1 MKSRYYMALSCTDS
15 NQESPFD
22 MNHFAKCAQVVFPLW
37 TKWLVTNPMPTQH
50 LGSNIALGALKC
62 S

>member
-1 MKSRYYMALSCTDS
+1 MALSCTDS